1 MTPFL
6 FPIIMMLYSEKS
18 SDKLTRFCARNTLYM
33 YCMALLVSLYL
44 PVQSLTLLFVLGV
57 YMVGYSFLFWK
68 VKFWRVRVLFIISLF
83 LQIVNYLSLYYVSY
97 EWFYTIPYYMEYS
110 NIILREL
117 SVIAVSMCCIDKGTD
132 IKLKVGVLG
141 AYLIEYSYLVGI

>member
-1 MTPFL
+1 MTPLL
-6 FPIIMMLYSEKS
+6 FPIIMMLYSELS
-18 SDKLTRFCARNTLYM
+18 VDKLTRFCARNTLYM
-33 YCMALLVSLYL
+33 YCMVLVISLSL

-57 YMVGYSFLFWK
+57 YVIGYSFLFWK
-68 VKFWRVRVLFIISLF
+68 VKLWRIRVLFIVSLF

-97 EWFYTIPYYMEYS
+97 EWFYMIPYYMEYS